1 MGSGE
6 ISRAEFRQALRNPK
20 MGIPKEL
27 LAIASIDALFDSL
40 DEDHGGTL
48 DLQEM
53 KSALQSWKQR
63 ASERKAMESQEK
75 ETAKRYDERKEQVEQ
90 CLVQTKEYEKAEKEL
105 QDAQAA
111 LATLV
116 KKEQQELEKRK
127 KGHSED
133 PTVIRQLEK
142 EHQHVLDEEKRLS
155 NIAKELKKIALVGQ
169 ATLIKL
175 MRDDEE
181 REIIRKKA
189 ETEASEIAKLAM
201 LKDREAARARRAAK
215 AAALAQEKLD
225 FEERVSKKRESRAW
239 RAPGA
244 AAGGRATSSTA
255 GAPAMAPIPS
265 YADTGPS
272 VW

>member
-1 MGSGE
+1 MRPRGD
-6 ISRAEFRQALRNPK
+6 R
-20 MGIPKEL
+20 
-27 LAIASIDALFDSL
+27 
-40 DEDHGGTL
+40 
-48 DLQEM
+48 
-53 KSALQSWKQR
+53 KQR
-63 ASERKAMESQEK
+63 DPRDNLLLGVAGR
-75 ETAKRYDERKEQVEQ
+75 
-90 CLVQTKEYEKAEKEL
+90 LL
-105 QDAQAA
+105 QKISHIVHHPREDR
-111 LATLV
+111 ATWLPR
-116 KKEQQELEKRK
+116 QQSPWR
-127 KGHSED
+127 
-133 PTVIRQLEK
+133 R
-142 EHQHVLDEEKRLS
+142 
-155 NIAKELKKIALVGQ
+155 
-169 ATLIKL
+169 
-175 MRDDEE
+175 

-272 VW
+272 LW